1 MKDANPNTIY
11 LSEYQQPDYWIEHV
25 DLRFT
30 LGEDETQVE
39 SNIQFSRRE
48 SVEDN
53 ASLILHGEEL
63 QLSEVRLN
71 GVVLEKS
78 EYDIDDK
85 SLTIKQ
91 VPAEFVLSVDTIIK
105 PQLNTSL
112 EGLYQSSGNFC
123 SQCEAEG
130 FRKITYFLD
139 RPDVMAT
146 YRTTIVAD
154 KTRYPV
160 MLSNGN
166 LVDSGEL
173 ENNQHWVAWED
184 PFKKPA
190 YLFALV
196 AGDLACI
203 DDSFTTMSGRDVALK
218 IYVEA
223 HNVDKCD
230 HAMQSLKNAMRW
242 DEEVFGREY
251 DLDIYMIVAVDD
263 FNMGAMENKGLN
275 VFNSKFVLASQDT
288 ATDVDYE
295 HIEGVIGHEYF
306 HNWTGNRI
314 TCRDWFQLTLK
325 EGLTV
330 FRDQQFSGDM
340 LSHAAKRIDE
350 VNVLRTRQ
358 FAEDAGPMS
367 HPIQPSKY
375 VEINNFYT
383 VTVYNKG
390 AEVIRMMHTLLGA
403 DGFRKGTDLYF
414 ERHDGQAVTTDD
426 FVAAMQDANA
436 SENNN
441 VDLGQFKRW
450 YHQAGTPTLEVTETY
465 NADKQQYTLAF
476 KQSCPI
482 TADQAE
488 ENKTKE
494 NFVIPVRMGLLNSS
508 GQPIALCID
517 GDVSDSLE
525 TVLMVIEKEQTFVFD
540 NVAEKPIASLLRNF
554 SAPVKLDIQQ
564 SDADLAFL
572 MANDS
577 DDFNR
582 WDAGQRLALNIMLD
596 LIIKQQAGDALVTPT
611 SLINACRNIL
621 SDTSIDK
628 ALAARALTLP
638 SEDYLAEM
646 MSVIDVDAIHA
657 VREFIRR
664 ELATALDSEFK
675 TVYKNNQIS
684 EYELTAEAMGQRSLK
699 NVCLT
704 YLMCEADNNEMA
716 ITQYEDATNMTD
728 QMVAFRAIC
737 HHDGDQ
743 RLSIIDDFYQQW
755 KGDALVLD
763 KWFTVQ
769 ATAALSSSLDDIMAL
784 REHESFDISNPNRV
798 RSLYAAFSQLNAVC
812 FHDLSGKAYKMLAD
826 LVIELNKLNPQIAA
840 RLLLPLG
847 RWQRFDIKRQNLMKA
862 ELQRIAELDNLA
874 KDVYEV
880 VSKCLQEK

>member
-30 LGEDETQVE
+30 LGENETLVE
-39 SNIQFSRRE
+39 SNIQFTRRE

-63 QLSEVRLN
+63 KLSEVRLN
-71 GVVLEKS
+71 GVVLDKA
-78 EYDIDDK
+78 EYSVDDK

-166 LVDSGEL
+166 MVDSGEL

-223 HNVDKCD
+223 HNVEKCD
-230 HAMQSLKNAMRW
+230 HAMQSLKNAMMW

-403 DGFRKGTDLYF
+403 EGFRKGTDLYF

-426 FVAAMQDANA
+426 FVSAMQDANT
-436 SENNN
+436 SEDNN
-441 VDLGQFKRW
+441 VDLSQFKRW
-450 YHQAGTPTLEVTETY
+450 YHQAGTPTLDVTETY
-465 NADKQQYTLAF
+465 NADKQQYTLVF
-476 KQSCPI
+476 KQSCPA
-482 TADQAE
+482 TADQE
-488 ENKTKE
+488 VKE
-494 NFVIPVRMGLLNSS
+494 NFVIPVRMGLLDNK
-508 GQPIALCID
+508 GQAIALSIN
-517 GDVSDSLE
+517 GVPAESLE
-525 TVLMVIEKEQTFVFD
+525 TILMVTEKEQTFVFD
-540 NVAEKPIASLLRNF
+540 NIAEKPVASLLRNF
-554 SAPVKLDIQQ
+554 SAPVKLEMQQ

-596 LIIKQQAGDALVTPT
+596 LITKQQAGESLTTPE

-621 SDTSIDK
+621 NDTSIDK

-657 VREFIRR
+657 VREFMRI
-664 ELATALDSEFK
+664 ELATALNSEFK
-675 TVYKNNQIS
+675 SVYQNNQNS
-684 EYELTAEAMGQRSLK
+684 EYELTAEAMGQRNLK

-704 YLMCEADNNEMA
+704 YLMCVADNYEMA
-716 ITQYEDATNMTD
+716 ITQYKNATNMTD

-737 HHDGDQ
+737 HHDGEQ
-743 RLSIIDDFYQQW
+743 RISTIDDFYQQW

-769 ATAALSSSLDDIMAL
+769 ATAALKSSLDDIMAL
-784 REHESFDISNPNRV
+784 RQHESFDVSNPNRV

-812 FHDLSGKAYKMLAD
+812 FHDVSGKAYKMLAD
-826 LVIELNKLNPQIAA
+826 LVIELNQLNPQIAA

-847 RWQRFDIKRQNLMKA
+847 RWQRFDTERQSLMKA
-862 ELQRIAELDNLA
+862 ELQRIADLDNLA

-880 VSKCLQEK
+880 VSKCLQA

>member
-11 LSEYQQPDYWIEHV
+11 LSEYQQPDYWVEHV
-25 DLRFT
+25 DLRFE
-30 LGEDETQVE
+30 LGEEETRVE
-39 SNIQFSRRE
+39 SNIQFTRRE
-48 SVEDN
+48 SVADN

-63 QLSEVRLN
+63 TLAQVRLN
-71 GVVLEKS
+71 GTVLS
-78 EYDIDDK
+78 PDQYSVDDK
-85 SLTIKQ
+85 SLTITE
-91 VPAEFVLSVDTIIK
+91 VPGEFVLSVDTVLR

-123 SQCEAEG
+123 TQCEAEG

-154 KTRYPV
+154 KTLYPV
-160 MLSNGN
+160 LLSNGN
-166 LVDSGEL
+166 AVDSGEL
-173 ENNQHWVAWED
+173 ENNRHWMAWED

-203 DDSFTTMSGRDVALK
+203 DDSFTTMSGREVALK

-223 HNVDKCD
+223 HNIEKCD
-230 HAMQSLKNAMRW
+230 HAMRSLQNSMRW

-306 HNWTGNRI
+306 HNWTGNRV

-367 HPIQPSKY
+367 HPIQPSSY

-383 VTVYNKG
+383 ATVYNKG
-390 AEVIRMMHTLLGA
+390 AEVIRMIHTLLGA

-426 FVAAMQDANA
+426 FVAAMQDAN
-436 SENNN
+436 NY
-441 VDLGQFKRW
+441 DLTQFKRW
-450 YHQAGTPTLEVTETY
+450 YHQAGTPNLEVSETY
-465 NADKQQYTLAF
+465 DADKQQYTLLF
-476 KQSCPI
+476 RQSCAA
-482 TADQAE
+482 TRGQDV
-488 ENKTKE
+488 KE
-494 NFVIPVRMGLLNSS
+494 DFVIPVRMGLLGSDGKSIPLYIDDAES
-508 GQPIALCID
+508 GA
-517 GDVSDSLE
+517 LE
-525 TVLMVIEKEQTFVFD
+525 TILIVTEKEQAFIFD
-540 NVAEKPIASLLRNF
+540 KVAEKPVSSLLRNF
-554 SAPVKLDIQQ
+554 SAPVKLQMTQ
-564 SDADLAFL
+564 SDDDLAFI
-572 MANDS
+572 MANDA

-582 WDAGQRLALNIMLD
+582 WDAGQRLALNVMLD
-596 LIIKQQAGDALVTPT
+596 LIAKQQATETLVLPQ
-611 SLINACRNIL
+611 SLVNACRNIL
-621 SDTSIDK
+621 NDTAIDK

-646 MSVIDVDAIHA
+646 MTVIDVDAIHV
-657 VREFIRR
+657 VREFMRT
-664 ELATALDSEFK
+664 ELGNSLTAEFK
-675 TVYKNNQIS
+675 KVYLDNLNS

-699 NVCLT
+699 NICLT
-704 YLMCEADNNEMA
+704 YLMCTADNDEIA
-716 ITQYEDATNMTD
+716 ITQYKNATNMTD
-728 QMVAFRAIC
+728 QMAAFRAIC
-737 HHDGDQ
+737 HHQGEQ
-743 RLSIIDDFYQQW
+743 RTAIIDDFYQQW
-755 KGDALVLD
+755 KSDSLVLD

-769 ATAALSSSLDDIMAL
+769 ATAALENSLEEIMAL
-784 REHESFDISNPNRV
+784 RKHADFDISNPNRV
-798 RSLYAAFSQLNAVC
+798 RSLYAALTQLNAVC
-812 FHDLSGKAYKMLAD
+812 FHDISGKAYQFLAD
-826 LVIELNKLNPQIAA
+826 LVIELNQLNPQIAA
-840 RLLLPLG
+840 RMLLPLG
-847 RWQRFDIKRQNLMKA
+847 RWQRFDSLRQDLMKA
-862 ELQRIAELDNLA
+862 ELGRIAEMDNLA
-874 KDVYEV
+874 NDVYEV
-880 VSKCLQEK
+880 VSKCLQN

>member
-1 MKDANPNTIY
+1 MKDANPKTIY
-11 LSEYQQPDYWIEHV
+11 LSEYQQPDFWIDHV
-25 DLRFT
+25 DLRFE
-30 LGEDETQVE
+30 LGEENTRVE
-39 SNIQFSRRE
+39 SNIQFIRRE
-48 SVEDN
+48 TVADN
-53 ASLILHGEEL
+53 AYLILHGEEL
-63 QLSEVRLN
+63 QLVEVRLD
-71 GVVLEKS
+71 GVVLSNEQYKS
-78 EYDIDDK
+78 DDK
-85 SLTIKQ
+85 SLTILD
-91 VPAEFVLSVDTIIK
+91 VPAEFVLSVITLIK
-105 PQLNTSL
+105 PQENTSL

-123 SQCEAEG
+123 TQCEAEG
-130 FRKITYFLD
+130 FRKITYFYD

-146 YRTTIVAD
+146 YRTIIVAD
-154 KTRYPV
+154 KSRYPV
-160 MLSNGN
+160 LLSNGN
-166 LVDSGEL
+166 QVDSGEL

-203 DDSFTTMSGRDVALK
+203 EDSFKTMSGREVILQ
-218 IYVEA
+218 IFVES
-223 HNVDKCD
+223 HNKDKCD
-230 HAMQSLKNAMRW
+230 HAMLSLKNAMRW

-306 HNWTGNRI
+306 HNWTGNRV

-390 AEVIRMMHTLLGA
+390 AEVIRMIHTLLGA
-403 DGFRKGTDLYF
+403 EGFRKGTDLYF
-414 ERHDGQAVTTDD
+414 QRHDGQAVTTDD

-436 SENNN
+436 DQ
-441 VDLGQFKRW
+441 VDLTQFKHW
-450 YHQAGTPTLEVTETY
+450 YHQAGTPLLDVTEFY
-465 NADKQQYTLAF
+465 DADKQQYSLSF
-476 KQSCPI
+476 RQSCPP
-482 TADQAE
+482 TADQTE
-488 ENKTKE
+488 ENKTKKD
-494 NFVIPVRMGLLNSS
+494 FVIPVRMGLLDTEGNDLKLHIENE
-508 GQPIALCID
+508 Q
-517 GDVSDSLE
+517 GDMTE
-525 TVLMVIEKEQTFVFD
+525 KVLLVTEKEQVFVFN
-540 NVAEKPIASLLRNF
+540 NVPVKPVASLLRNF
-554 SAPVKLDIQQ
+554 SAPVKLQMQQ
-564 SDADLAFL
+564 SDEDLGFI
-572 MANDS
+572 MAHDS

-582 WDAGQRLALNIMLD
+582 WDAGQRLALNIMLE
-596 LIIKQQAGDALVTPT
+596 LIVQQQRGEALVL
-611 SLINACRNIL
+611 SDNLINACRNIL
-621 SDTSIDK
+621 NDQSIDK

-646 MSVIDVDAIHA
+646 MDVIDVDAIHA
-657 VREFIRR
+657 VREFMRN
-664 ELATALDSEFK
+664 ELASALDSEFK
-675 TVYKNNQIS
+675 DVYQNNQNT

-704 YLMCEADNNEMA
+704 YLMCRADNYEMA
-716 ITQYEDATNMTD
+716 VTQYNNAANMTD

-743 RLSIIDDFYQQW
+743 RDSIIEHFYQQW
-755 KGDALVLD
+755 KTDALVLD

-769 ATAALSSSLDDIMAL
+769 ATAALSGSLDEIINL
-784 REHESFDISNPNRV
+784 REHADFDLSNPNRV
-798 RSLYAAFSQLNAVC
+798 RSLYGAFSQLNAVS
-812 FHDLSGKAYKMLAD
+812 FHDVSGKGYHLLAD
-826 LVIELNKLNPQIAA
+826 LVIELNTLNPQIAA

-847 RWQRFDIKRQNLMKA
+847 RWQRFDVARQDLMKT
-862 ELQRIAELDNLA
+862 ELKRIAGLENLA

-880 VSKCLQEK
+880 VSKSLQD

>member
-25 DLRFT
+25 DLRFN
-30 LGEDETQVE
+30 LGEDETHVE
-39 SNIQFSRRE
+39 SNIQFRRRQ
-48 SVEDN
+48 N
-53 ASLILHGEEL
+53 AAPDSALILQGEGL
-63 QLSEVRLN
+63 QLQAIRLD
-71 GVVLEKS
+71 GIALTDTQYSV
-78 EYDIDDK
+78 DDQ
-85 SLTIKQ
+85 SLSIAEL
-91 VPAEFVLSVDTIIK
+91 PAEFVLSVETIIK

-123 SQCEAEG
+123 TQCEAEG

-146 YRTTIVAD
+146 YRTTIIAD
-154 KTRYPV
+154 KTKYPV

-166 LVDSGEL
+166 AVDSGEL
-173 ENNQHWVAWED
+173 ENNQHWISWQD

-203 DDSFTTMSGRDVALK
+203 EDSFITQSGREVALK
-218 IYVEA
+218 IFVEA
-223 HNVDKCD
+223 HNTDKCD
-230 HAMQSLKNAMRW
+230 HAMRSLKNAMRW

-306 HNWTGNRI
+306 HNWTGNRV

-367 HPIQPSKY
+367 HPIQPSTY

-390 AEVIRMMHTLLGA
+390 AEVIRMLHTLLGT
-403 DGFRKGTDLYF
+403 DGFRKGMDLYF
-414 ERHDGQAVTTDD
+414 QRHDGQAVTTDD
-426 FVAAMQDANA
+426 FVAAMQDANS
-436 SENNN
+436 SEDNT
-441 VDLGQFKRW
+441 VDLNQFKRW
-450 YHQAGTPTLEVTETY
+450 YHQAGTPVLTVLESYDAE
-465 NADKQQYTLAF
+465 KQQYKLLF
-476 KQSCPI
+476 KQDCAA
-482 TADQAE
+482 TAGQE
-488 ENKTKE
+488 IKE
-494 NFVIPVRMGLLNSS
+494 AFVIPVRMGLIAAD
-508 GQPIALCID
+508 GQSLALKFD
-517 GDVSDSLE
+517 GKTGQGTE
-525 TVLMVIEKEQTFVFD
+525 TVLLITEKEQTFVFEQ
-540 NVAEKPIASLLRNF
+540 VAEKPVVSLLRNF
-554 SAPVKLDIQQ
+554 SAPVKLAMKQTDEQ
-564 SDADLAFL
+564 LAFL
-572 MANDS
+572 MANDV

-582 WDAGQRLALNIMLD
+582 WDAGQRLAVNIMLE
-596 LIIKQQAGDALVTPT
+596 LISKQQAGASLSLAG
-611 SLINACRNIL
+611 SLIDACRNIL
-621 SDTSIDK
+621 NDAAIDK

-646 MSVIDVDAIHA
+646 MEVIDVDAIHV
-657 VREFIRR
+657 VREFMRA
-664 ELATALDSEFK
+664 ELAGALSAELK
-675 TVYKNNQIS
+675 TVYQQNQNA
-684 EYELTAEAMGQRSLK
+684 EYALTAEAMGQRSLK

-704 YLMCEADNNEMA
+704 YLMCLPENHQMA
-716 ITQYEDATNMTD
+716 VLQYQTASNMTD
-728 QMVAFRAIC
+728 RMAAFRAIC
-737 HHDGDQ
+737 HHPCEQ
-743 RLSIIDDFYQQW
+743 RQSIIEDFYQQW
-755 KGDALVLD
+755 KNDALVLD

-769 ATAALSSSLDDIMAL
+769 ATAALEYSLEEILQL
-784 REHESFDISNPNRV
+784 RTHVDFDLSNPNRV
-798 RSLYAAFSQLNAVC
+798 RSLYAAMSQLNAVC
-812 FHDLSGKAYKMLAD
+812 FHDLSAKAYQMLAD
-826 LVIELNKLNPQIAA
+826 LVIELNQLNPQIAA
-840 RLLLPLG
+840 RMLLPLS
-847 RWQRFDIKRQNLMKA
+847 RWQRYDEKRQNLMKT
-862 ELQRIAELDNLA
+862 ELKRIAALENIA

-880 VSKCLQEK
+880 VSKSLQE

>member
-11 LSEYQQPDYWIEHV
+11 LSEYQQPDYWIDHV
-25 DLRFT
+25 DLRFE
-30 LGEDETQVE
+30 LGEDETKVE

-48 SVEDN
+48 SVAGN

-63 QLSEVRLN
+63 DLREVRLN
-71 GVVLEKS
+71 GVALTTDQFTV
-78 EYDIDDK
+78 DDK
-85 SLTIKQ
+85 SLTIIE

-105 PQLNTSL
+105 PQLNTAL
-112 EGLYQSSGNFC
+112 EGLYQTSGNFC
-123 SQCEAEG
+123 TQCEAEG

-173 ENNQHWVAWED
+173 ENNQHWVVWED

-223 HNVDKCD
+223 HNTEKCD
-230 HAMQSLKNAMRW
+230 HAMLSLKNAMRW

-306 HNWTGNRI
+306 HNWTGNRV

-390 AEVIRMMHTLLGA
+390 AEVIRMIHTLLGA
-403 DGFRKGTDLYF
+403 EGFRKGTDLYF

-426 FVAAMQDANA
+426 FVAAMQDANDY
-436 SENNN
+436 
-441 VDLGQFKRW
+441 DLSQFKRW
-450 YHQAGTPTLEVTETY
+450 YHQAGTPNLQVSESYDAE
-465 NADKQQYTLAF
+465 KQQYTLNF
-476 KQSCPI
+476 KQSCPA
-482 TADQAE
+482 TAGQDV
-488 ENKTKE
+488 KG
-494 NFVIPVRMGLLNSS
+494 NFVIPVRMGLL
-508 GQPIALCID
+508 GVDGKPIQLNINGVTD
-517 GDVSDSLE
+517 KSLE
-525 TVLMVIEKEQTFVFD
+525 TILMLIKKEQTFVFD
-540 NVAEKPIASLLRNF
+540 EVIEKPIASLLRNF
-554 SAPVKLDIQQ
+554 SAPVKLEMQQ
-564 SDADLAFL
+564 SDDDLAFL
-572 MANDS
+572 MANDADS
-577 DDFNR
+577 FNR
-582 WDAGQRLALNIMLD
+582 WDAGQRLALNIMLN
-596 LIIKQQAGDALVTPT
+596 LISKQQTGEALVLPV

-621 SDTSIDK
+621 NDTGVDK

-646 MSVIDVDAIHA
+646 MEIIDVDAIHA
-657 VREFIRR
+657 VREFMRI
-664 ELATALDSEFK
+664 ELAAALSSEFK
-675 TVYKNNQIS
+675 AVYENNQNT
-684 EYELTAEAMGQRSLK
+684 EYDLTAEAMGQRSLK

-704 YLMCEADNNEMA
+704 YLMCSADHYEMA
-716 ITQYEDATNMTD
+716 VTQYNCATNMTD

-737 HHDGDQ
+737 HHDGAQ
-743 RLSIIDDFYQQW
+743 RLSIIDNFYQQW
-755 KGDALVLD
+755 KNEGLVLD

-769 ATAALSSSLDDIMAL
+769 ATAALASSLDDIIAL
-784 REHESFDISNPNRV
+784 RNHEAFDMTNPNRI

-812 FHDLSGKAYKMLAD
+812 FHDISGKAYKMLAD
-826 LVIELNKLNPQIAA
+826 LVIELNTLNPQIAA

-847 RWQRFDIKRQNLMKA
+847 RWQRFDATRQNLMKT
-862 ELQRIAELDNLA
+862 ELQRIAGLDNLA
-874 KDVYEV
+874 KDVYEI
-880 VSKCLQEK
+880 VSKSLQA

>member
-1 MKDANPNTIY
+1 MKNASPKTIS
-11 LSEYQQPDYWIEHV
+11 LSEYQQPDYWVEHV
-25 DLRFT
+25 DLRFE
-30 LGEDETQVE
+30 LGEEQTRIV
-39 SNIQFSRRE
+39 SAINFVRRE
-48 SVEDN
+48 SVAEN
-53 ASLILHGEEL
+53 TSLILHGEGLALGEIKL
-63 QLSEVRLN
+63 DGLVLSEAQYQ
-71 GVVLEKS
+71 K
-78 EYDIDDK
+78 DDK
-85 SLTIKQ
+85 SLTITD
-91 VPAEFVLSVDTIIK
+91 VPAEFELSVETFTK

-123 SQCEAEG
+123 TQCEAEG

-146 YRTTIVAD
+146 YSTTIVAD
-154 KTRYPV
+154 KDLYPV

-166 LVDSGEL
+166 PVESGEL
-173 ENNQHWVAWED
+173 ENNQHWITWQD

-203 DDSFTTMSGRDVALK
+203 KDSFTTMSGREIALE
-218 IYVEA
+218 IYVED
-223 HNVDKCD
+223 HNKDKCD
-230 HAMQSLKNAMRW
+230 HAMRSLQNAMRW

-306 HNWTGNRI
+306 HNWTGNRV

-367 HPIQPSKY
+367 HPIQPSTY

-390 AEVIRMMHTLLGA
+390 AEVIRMIHSLLGA
-403 DGFRKGTDLYF
+403 EGFRKGTDLYF
-414 ERHDGQAVTTDD
+414 DRHDGQAVTTDD
-426 FVAAMQDANA
+426 FVAAMADANNA
-436 SENNN
+436 
-441 VDLGQFKRW
+441 DLAQFKRW
-450 YHQAGTPTLEVTETY
+450 YSQAGTPELYVTESY
-465 NADKQQYTLAF
+465 NKEAQQYVMSF
-476 KQSCPI
+476 RQSCPP
-482 TADQAE
+482 TAGQ
-488 ENKTKE
+488 NNKE
-494 NFVIPVRMGLLNSS
+494 NFVIPVRLGLLDKQGNE
-508 GQPIALCID
+508 ID
-517 GDVSDSLE
+517 LIINGEPVGDKE
-525 TVLMVIEKEQTFVFD
+525 TILKLSETEQQFVFE
-540 NVAEKPIASLLRNF
+540 NVAEKPVASLLRNF
-554 SAPVKLDIQQ
+554 SAPVKLYMEQ
-564 SDADLAFL
+564 SDDELAFL
-572 MANDS
+572 MAHDS

-582 WDAGQRLALNIMLD
+582 WDAGQRLALNVMLD
-596 LIIKQQAGDALVTPT
+596 LISIFQKGDELISPSSLV
-611 SLINACRNIL
+611 NACKNIL
-621 SDTSIDK
+621 NDKQIDK

-657 VREFIRR
+657 VREFVRA
-664 ELATALDSEFK
+664 ELARLLDKELKAVYQANMNDQYEITA
-675 TVYKNNQIS
+675 
-684 EYELTAEAMGQRSLK
+684 AAMGQRSLK

-704 YLMCEADNNEMA
+704 YLMCQPENHAMA
-716 ITQYEDATNMTD
+716 ETQYRDATNMTD
-728 QMVAFRAIC
+728 QMAAFRAIC
-737 HHDGDQ
+737 HHECEQ
-743 RLSIIDDFYQQW
+743 RQTVIADFYQQW
-755 KGDALVLD
+755 KDEQLVID

-769 ATAALSSSLDDIMAL
+769 ATASLDNSLSAIAKL
-784 REHESFDISNPNRV
+784 RQHKDFEISNPNRI

-812 FHDLSGKAYKMLAD
+812 FHDKSGNGYKMLAD
-826 LVIELNKLNPQIAA
+826 LVIELNELNPQIAA

-847 RWQRFDIKRQNLMKA
+847 RWQRFDNDRQTLMKT
-862 ELQRIAELDNLA
+862 ELKRIAKLDNLA

-880 VSKCLQEK
+880 VSKSLES

>member
-25 DLRFT
+25 DLRFV
-30 LGEDETQVE
+30 LGEEETHVE
-39 SNIQFSRRE
+39 SNIQFTRRE
-48 SVEDN
+48 SVADN
-53 ASLILHGEEL
+53 TSLILHGEEL
-63 QLSEVRLN
+63 QLSEVRLD
-71 GVVLEKS
+71 GVVLTEKQYS
-78 EYDIDDK
+78 VDDK
-85 SLTIKQ
+85 SLTILD
-91 VPAEFVLSVDTIIK
+91 VPAEFVLSVETIIQ

-123 SQCEAEG
+123 TQCEAEG

-146 YRTTIVAD
+146 YRTTIIAD
-154 KTRYPV
+154 KTLYPV

-166 LVDSGEL
+166 AVDSGEL
-173 ENNQHWVAWED
+173 DNNQHWIAWED

-203 DDSFTTMSGRDVALK
+203 DDSFTTMSGREVALK

-223 HNVDKCD
+223 HNTEKCD
-230 HAMQSLKNAMRW
+230 HAMLSLKNAMRW
-242 DEEVFGREY
+242 DEEVYGREY

-275 VFNSKFVLASQDT
+275 VFNSKYVLASQAT

-295 HIEGVIGHEYF
+295 GIEGVIGHEYF
-306 HNWTGNRI
+306 HNWTGNRV

-330 FRDQQFSGDM
+330 FRDQEFSGDM

-367 HPIQPSKY
+367 HPIQPSTY

-390 AEVIRMMHTLLGA
+390 AEIIRMIHTLLGA
-403 DGFRKGTDLYF
+403 EGFRKGTDLYF

-426 FVAAMQDANA
+426 FIAAMQDANDY
-436 SENNN
+436 
-441 VDLGQFKRW
+441 DLSQFKRW
-450 YHQAGTPTLEVTETY
+450 YHQAGTPSLEVSESY
-465 NADKQQYTLAF
+465 DADAQQYTLRF
-476 KQSCPI
+476 KQTCPA
-482 TADQAE
+482 TAGQD
-488 ENKTKE
+488 TKDD
-494 NFVIPVRMGLLNSS
+494 FVIPVRMGLLAAN
-508 GQPIALCID
+508 GQAMPLHINGVESA
-517 GDVSDSLE
+517 VEE
-525 TVLMVIEKEQTFVFD
+525 TVLLVTAKEQTFVFD
-540 NVAEKPIASLLRNF
+540 KVTEKPVASLLRAF
-554 SAPVKLDIQQ
+554 SAPVKLDMPQT
-564 SDADLAFL
+564 DEELAFL

-577 DDFNR
+577 DAFNR
-582 WDAGQRLALNIMLD
+582 WDSGQRLAINIMLG
-596 LIIKQQAGDALVTPT
+596 LIKKQQAQETL
-611 SLINACRNIL
+611 SLPVILIEACRNIL
-621 SDTSIDK
+621 NDSTIDK

-646 MSVIDVDAIHA
+646 MSVIDVDAIHV
-657 VREFIRR
+657 VREFMRN
-664 ELATALDSEFK
+664 ELSQALDSEFK
-675 TVYKNNQIS
+675 TVYNNNQSS
-684 EYELTAEAMGQRSLK
+684 EYALTAEAMGQRSLK

-704 YLMCEADNNEMA
+704 YLMCSTSNYEMA
-716 ITQYEDATNMTD
+716 ITQYKASSNMTD
-728 QMVAFRAIC
+728 QMVAFRAIA
-737 HHDGDQ
+737 HHDGAQ
-743 RLSIIDDFYQQW
+743 RHEIIDDFYQQW
-755 KGDALVLD
+755 KTDTLVLD

-769 ATAALSSSLDDIMAL
+769 ATAALANSLEEIMTL
-784 REHESFDISNPNRV
+784 RSHADFDISNPNRI
-798 RSLYAAFSQLNAVC
+798 RSLYSALTQLNAVC
-812 FHDLSGKAYKMLAD
+812 FHDVSGKAYQFLAD
-826 LVIELNKLNPQIAA
+826 LVIELNTLNPQIAA

-847 RWQRFDIKRQNLMKA
+847 RWQRFDKTRQGLMKA
-862 ELQRIAELDNLA
+862 QLTRISKIENIA

-880 VSKCLQEK
+880 VTKCLQA

>member
-25 DLRFT
+25 DLRFE
-30 LGEDETQVE
+30 LGEDKTRVE
-39 SNIQFSRRE
+39 SNIQFTRRE
-48 SVEDN
+48 SVADN
-53 ASLILHGEEL
+53 TSLILHGEEL

-71 GVVLEKS
+71 GVVLNKDQYS
-78 EYDIDDK
+78 VDDK
-85 SLTIKQ
+85 SLTIIS

-203 DDSFTTMSGRDVALK
+203 DDSYKTMSGREVALK

-223 HNVDKCD
+223 HNVEKCD

-242 DEEVFGREY
+242 DEEVYGREY

-306 HNWTGNRI
+306 HNWTGNRV

-330 FRDQQFSGDM
+330 FRDQEFSGDM

-390 AEVIRMMHTLLGA
+390 AEVIRMIHTLLGA

-414 ERHDGQAVTTDD
+414 ERHDGQAATTDD
-426 FVAAMQDANA
+426 FVAAMQDAN
-436 SENNN
+436 NY
-441 VDLGQFKRW
+441 DLSQFKRW
-450 YHQAGTPTLEVTETY
+450 YHQAGTPTLNVSETY
-465 NADKQQYTLAF
+465 NAEKQQYTLVF
-476 KQSCPI
+476 KQSCPA
-482 TADQAE
+482 TADQTE

-494 NFVIPVRMGLLNSS
+494 SFVIPVRMGLLGNN
-508 GQPIALCID
+508 GQAIALHN
-517 GDVSDSLE
+517 SDIENGSLE
-525 TVLMVIEKEQTFVFD
+525 TVLMVTEAEQVFVFD
-540 NVAEKPIASLLRNF
+540 KVTEKPIASLLRNF
-554 SAPVKLDIQQ
+554 SAPVKLEMQQ
-564 SDADLAFL
+564 SDDDLAFL
-572 MANDS
+572 MASDS

-582 WDAGQRLALNIMLD
+582 WDAGQRLALNIMLG
-596 LIIKQQAGDALVTPT
+596 LITKQQAGDALTVPQ
-611 SLINACRNIL
+611 SLISACRNIL
-621 SDTSIDK
+621 NDTNIDK

-646 MSVIDVDAIHA
+646 MAVIDVDAIHI
-657 VREFIRR
+657 VREFMRH
-664 ELATALDSEFK
+664 ELASALSSELK
-675 TVYKNNQIS
+675 AIYEKNQSS
-684 EYELTAEAMGQRSLK
+684 EYDLTAEAMGQRSLK

-704 YLMCEADNNEMA
+704 YLMCSESHYEMA
-716 ITQYEDATNMTD
+716 ITQYKSASNMTD
-728 QMVAFRAIC
+728 QMAAFRAIC
-737 HHDGDQ
+737 HHDGEQ
-743 RLSIIDDFYQQW
+743 RLSVIDDFYQQW

-769 ATAALSSSLDDIMAL
+769 ATAALNSSLDEIMAL
-784 REHESFDISNPNRV
+784 REHESFDLSNPNRV

-812 FHDLSGKAYKMLAD
+812 FHDLSGRAYKMLAD
-826 LVIELNKLNPQIAA
+826 LVIELNQKNPQIAA

-847 RWQRFDIKRQNLMKA
+847 RWQRFDVKRQNLMKT

-880 VSKCLQEK
+880 VSKSLQA

>member
-1 MKDANPNTIY
+1 MKNANPKTIS
-11 LSEYQQPDYWIEHV
+11 LSEYQQPDYWIDHV
-25 DLRFT
+25 DLRFE
-30 LGEDETQVE
+30 LGEDQTRVV
-39 SNIQFSRRE
+39 SAINFVRRE
-48 SVEDN
+48 NVADN
-53 ASLILHGEEL
+53 TSLILHGEEL
-63 QLSEVRLN
+63 QLGEIKLD
-71 GVVLEKS
+71 GQILTADQ
-78 EYDIDDK
+78 YQTDDK
-85 SLTIKQ
+85 SLTITS
-91 VPAEFVLSVDTIIK
+91 VPAEFELSVETFTK

-123 SQCEAEG
+123 TQCEAEG

-146 YRTTIVAD
+146 YSTTIVAD
-154 KTRYPV
+154 KDLYPV

-166 LVDSGEL
+166 PVDSGEL
-173 ENNQHWVAWED
+173 DNNQHWVTWED

-203 DDSFTTMSGRDVALK
+203 KDTFKTMSGREIALE
-218 IYVEA
+218 IYVED
-223 HNVDKCD
+223 HNKDKCD
-230 HAMQSLKNAMRW
+230 HAMRSLQNAMRW

-306 HNWTGNRI
+306 HNWTGNRV

-367 HPIQPSKY
+367 HPIQPSTY

-390 AEVIRMMHTLLGA
+390 AEVIRMIHTLLGA
-403 DGFRKGTDLYF
+403 EGFRKGTDLYF
-414 ERHDGQAVTTDD
+414 GRHDGQAVTTDD
-426 FVAAMQDANA
+426 FVSAMQDANDF
-436 SENNN
+436 
-441 VDLGQFKRW
+441 DLSQFKRW
-450 YHQAGTPTLEVTETY
+450 YSQAGTPVLDVTESY
-465 NADKQQYTLAF
+465 DKDKQQYQLTF
-476 KQSCPI
+476 KQSCPA
-482 TADQAE
+482 TAGQAS
-488 ENKTKE
+488 KE
-494 NFVIPVRMGLLNSS
+494 DFVIPVRIGLLNSQ
-508 GQPIALCID
+508 GVALPLILK
-517 GDVSDSLE
+517 GVANEVVE
-525 TVLMVIEKEQTFVFD
+525 TVLLLTEKEQTFVFD
-540 NVAEKPIASLLRNF
+540 KIDEKPVASLLRNF
-554 SAPVKLDIQQ
+554 SAPVKLQMQQ
-564 SDADLAFL
+564 SDEDLAFL
-572 MANDS
+572 MAHDS

-582 WDAGQRLALNIMLD
+582 WDAGQRLALNTMLNMIEQHQNGVK
-596 LIIKQQAGDALVTPT
+596 LTTPLSLVD
-611 SLINACRNIL
+611 ACRKIL
-621 SDTSIDK
+621 NDSTIDK

-646 MSVIDVDAIHA
+646 MNVIDVEAIHK
-657 VREFIRR
+657 VREFIRV
-664 ELATALDSEFK
+664 ELATSLNTELN
-675 TVYKNNQIS
+675 TIYQNNKNDQ
-684 EYELTAEAMGQRSLK
+684 YEITAEAMGQRSLK

-704 YLMCEADNNEMA
+704 YLMCMPENHHMAEA
-716 ITQYEDATNMTD
+716 QYKESTNMTD
-728 QMVAFRAIC
+728 QMAAFRAIC
-737 HHDGDQ
+737 HHQCEQ
-743 RLSIIDDFYQQW
+743 RLSVIDDFYQQW
-755 KGDALVLD
+755 KDEQLVID

-769 ATAALSSSLDDIMAL
+769 ATAALDNSLAAIAAL
-784 REHESFDISNPNRV
+784 REHNDFDISNPNRV
-798 RSLYAAFSQLNAVC
+798 RSLYAAFSQLNAIV
-812 FHDLSGKAYKMLAD
+812 FHDISGKGYQLLAD
-826 LVIELNKLNPQIAA
+826 LVIELNELNPQIAA

-847 RWQRFDIKRQNLMKA
+847 RWQRFDSQRQALMKA
-862 ELQRIAELDNLA
+862 ELERIAELDNLA

-880 VSKCLQEK
+880 VNKSLDS

>member
-1 MKDANPNTIY
+1 MKNANPKTIS
-11 LSEYQQPDYWIEHV
+11 LSEYQQPDYWIDHV
-25 DLRFT
+25 DLRFE
-30 LGEDETQVE
+30 LAEDQTRVV
-39 SNIQFSRRE
+39 SSINFIRRQ
-48 SVEDN
+48 SVADN
-53 ASLILHGEEL
+53 TSLILHGEEL
-63 QLSEVRLN
+63 QLGEIKLD
-71 GVVLEKS
+71 GMVLS
-78 EYDIDDK
+78 ADQYQADDK
-85 SLTIKQ
+85 SLTITE
-91 VPAEFVLSVDTIIK
+91 VPAEFELSVETFTK

-123 SQCEAEG
+123 TQCEAEG

-146 YRTTIVAD
+146 YSTTIVAD
-154 KTRYPV
+154 KDKYPV

-166 LVDSGEL
+166 SVDAGEL
-173 ENNQHWVAWED
+173 DNNQHWVRWED

-203 DDSFTTMSGRDVALK
+203 KDTFKTMSGREIALE
-218 IYVEA
+218 IYVED
-223 HNVDKCD
+223 HNKDKCD
-230 HAMQSLKNAMRW
+230 HAMRSLQNAMRW

-306 HNWTGNRI
+306 HNWTGNRV

-367 HPIQPSKY
+367 HPIQPSSY

-390 AEVIRMMHTLLGA
+390 AEVIRMIHTLLGA

-426 FVAAMQDANA
+426 FVAAMQDAND
-436 SENNN
+436 
-441 VDLGQFKRW
+441 VDFAQFKRW
-450 YHQAGTPTLEVTETY
+450 YSQAGTPVLDVTETY
-465 NADKQQYTLAF
+465 NADKQQYQLHF
-476 KQSCPI
+476 KQSCPA
-482 TADQAE
+482 TAGQA
-488 ENKTKE
+488 KKE
-494 NFVIPVRMGLLNSS
+494 DFVIPVRMGLLDHKGQNMLLHINS
-508 GQPIALCID
+508 QT
-517 GDVSDSLE
+517 SDLTE
-525 TVLMVIEKEQTFVFD
+525 TVLLLTEKEQTFVFEK
-540 NVAEKPIASLLRNF
+540 VSEKPVASLLRNF
-554 SAPVKLDIQQ
+554 SAPVKLQMQQ
-564 SDADLAFL
+564 SDEELAFL
-572 MANDS
+572 MAHDT

-596 LIIKQQAGDALVTPT
+596 MITRLQQGENLSSPLSLV
-611 SLINACRNIL
+611 NACRNIL
-621 SDTSIDK
+621 NDTAIDK

-646 MSVIDVDAIHA
+646 MAETGSIDVDAIHT
-657 VREFIRR
+657 VREFVRR
-664 ELATALDSEFK
+664 ELAGSLNNELNN
-675 TVYKNNQIS
+675 VYQENQNDQ
-684 EYELTAEAMGQRSLK
+684 YEITAEAMGQRSLK

-704 YLMCEADNNEMA
+704 YLMCLPENHQVAE
-716 ITQYEDATNMTD
+716 TQYRNATNMTD
-728 QMVAFRAIC
+728 QMAAFRAIC
-737 HHDGDQ
+737 HHECEQ
-743 RLSIIDDFYQQW
+743 RLSVIDDFYQQW
-755 KGDALVLD
+755 KDEQLVVD

-769 ATAALSSSLDDIMAL
+769 ATAALDNSLSDITDL
-784 REHESFDISNPNRV
+784 RQHQDFDISNPNRV

-812 FHDLSGKAYKMLAD
+812 FHDKSGKGYQLLSD
-826 LVIELNKLNPQIAA
+826 LVIELNELNPQIAA

-847 RWQRFDIKRQNLMKA
+847 RWQRFDSQRQALMKT
-862 ELQRIAELDNLA
+862 ELERIAGLDNLA

-880 VSKCLQEK
+880 VNKSLES

>member
-1 MKDANPNTIY
+1 MKDANPKTIY

-25 DLRFT
+25 DLRFE
-30 LGEDETQVE
+30 LGEEETRVV
-39 SNIQFSRRE
+39 SIIQFVRRE
-48 SVEDN
+48 GAADTS
-53 ASLILHGEEL
+53 SLVLHGEEL
-63 QLSEVRLN
+63 QLVEVRLN
-71 GVVLEKS
+71 GTLLNDTQYGV
-78 EYDIDDK
+78 DDK
-85 SLTIKQ
+85 SLTIIT
-91 VPAEFVLSVDTIIK
+91 VPAEFVLSVTTLIK
-105 PQLNTSL
+105 PQQNTSL

-123 SQCEAEG
+123 TQCEAEG
-130 FRKITYFLD
+130 FRKITYFYD

-146 YRTTIVAD
+146 YRTVIVAD
-154 KTRYPV
+154 KNRYPV

-173 ENNQHWVAWED
+173 DDNQHWVAWED

-203 DDSFTTMSGRDVALK
+203 KDSFTTMSGRDVALE
-218 IYVEA
+218 IYVES
-223 HNVDKCD
+223 HNIDKCD
-230 HAMQSLKNAMRW
+230 HAMLSLKNAMRW

-306 HNWTGNRI
+306 HNWTGNRV

-390 AEVIRMMHTLLGA
+390 AEVIRMIHTLLGA
-403 DGFRKGTDLYF
+403 EGFRKGTDLYF

-426 FVAAMQDANA
+426 FVAAMQDAN
-436 SENNN
+436 EGTI
-441 VDLGQFKRW
+441 DFTQFKHW
-450 YHQAGTPTLEVTETY
+450 YHQAGTPVLEVDESY
-465 NADKQQYTLAF
+465 NEDKQQYTLSF
-476 KQSCPI
+476 KQSCAP
-482 TADQAE
+482 TADQTD
-488 ENKTKE
+488 ENKIKAD
-494 NFVIPVRMGLLNSS
+494 FVIPVRMGLLDTAGN
-508 GQPIALCID
+508 ALLLHLNGEQ
-517 GDVSDSLE
+517 GDTKE
-525 TVLMVIEKEQTFVFD
+525 RVLLITEAEQTFVFD
-540 NVAEKPIASLLRNF
+540 NVSAKPVASLLRNF
-554 SAPVKLDIQQ
+554 SAPVKLKMQQ
-564 SDADLAFL
+564 TDNDLAFL
-572 MANDS
+572 MAHDS

-596 LIIKQQAGDALVTPT
+596 LIKKQQAGESLSIAK
-611 SLINACRNIL
+611 SLIEACRNIL
-621 SDTSIDK
+621 NDHSIDK

-646 MSVIDVDAIHA
+646 MTTIDVDAIHA
-657 VREFIRR
+657 VREYMRF
-664 ELATALDSEFK
+664 ELASALRAELK
-675 TVYKNNQIS
+675 KVYHDNQNDL
-684 EYELTAEAMGQRSLK
+684 YELTSEAMGQRSLR

-704 YLMCEADNNEMA
+704 YLMCLPENHEMA
-716 ITQYEDATNMTD
+716 LAQYKEANNMTD
-728 QMVAFRAIC
+728 QMAAFRAIC
-737 HHDGDQ
+737 HHECKDRQ
-743 RLSIIDDFYQQW
+743 STIDDFYQQW
-755 KGDALVLD
+755 KNDALVLD

-769 ATAALSSSLDDIMAL
+769 ATASLDNSLDEIIAL
-784 REHESFDISNPNRV
+784 KDHDSFDITNPNRV
-798 RSLYAAFSQLNAVC
+798 RSLYAALSQLNAVS
-812 FHDLSGKAYKMLAD
+812 FHDKSAKGYKMLAD
-826 LVIELNKLNPQIAA
+826 LVIELNHLNPQIAA

-847 RWQRFDIKRQNLMKA
+847 RWKRFDEKRQALMKN

-880 VSKCLQEK
+880 VSKGLKG

>member
-25 DLRFT
+25 DLRFD
-30 LGEDETQVE
+30 LGEEETCVS
-39 SNIQFSRRE
+39 SNIQFTRRE
-48 SVEDN
+48 NVADN

-63 QLSEVRLN
+63 TLSEVQIDD
-71 GVVLEKS
+71 VVLNNDQYSVDEKS
-78 EYDIDDK
+78 LI
-85 SLTIKQ
+85 IHN
-91 VPAEFVLSVDTIIK
+91 VPAKFILTVNTVIQ

-123 SQCEAEG
+123 TQCEAEG

-166 LVDSGEL
+166 PVESGEL
-173 ENNQHWVAWED
+173 ENNQHWITWED

-203 DDSFTTMSGRDVALK
+203 KDRFTTMSGREVALE
-218 IYVEA
+218 IYVEE

-230 HAMQSLKNAMRW
+230 HAMRSLQNAMRW
-242 DEEVFGREY
+242 DEEKFGREY

-306 HNWTGNRI
+306 HNWTGNRV

-367 HPIQPSKY
+367 HPIQPSSY

-390 AEVIRMMHTLLGA
+390 AEVIRMIHTLLGEE
-403 DGFRKGTDLYF
+403 GFRKGTDLYF
-414 ERHDGQAVTTDD
+414 KRHDGQAVTTDD
-426 FVAAMQDANA
+426 FVAAMQDANEG
-436 SENNN
+436 S
-441 VDLGQFKRW
+441 DLSQFKRW
-450 YHQAGTPTLEVTETY
+450 YHQAGTPELEVTEFY
-465 NADKQQYTLAF
+465 DAAKQQLTLNF
-476 KQSCPI
+476 KQSCAA
-482 TADQAE
+482 TAGQEVKQD
-488 ENKTKE
+488 
-494 NFVIPVRMGLLNSS
+494 FVIPVRMGLLAADGRSLPLYINNS
-508 GQPIALCID
+508 QNEKT
-517 GDVSDSLE
+517 E
-525 TVLMVIEKEQTFVFD
+525 TILLVTEKEQTFIFD
-540 NVAEKPIASLLRNF
+540 KVLEKPVCSLLRNF
-554 SAPVKLDIQQ
+554 SAPVKLQMSQ
-564 SDADLAFL
+564 SDDELAFL
-572 MANDS
+572 MAHDS

-582 WDAGQRLALNIMLD
+582 WDAGQRLAINIMLD
-596 LIIKQQAGDALVTPT
+596 LIAKQQAGKELTLPL
-611 SLINACRNIL
+611 SLIEACRNIL
-621 SDTSIDK
+621 NDRSIDK

-646 MSVIDVDAIHA
+646 MGVIDVDAIHA
-657 VREFIRR
+657 VREFICY
-664 ELATALDSEFK
+664 ELASALDAELK
-675 TVYKNNQIS
+675 DVYQNNQNT

-704 YLMCEADNNEMA
+704 YLMCRADNYEMA
-716 ITQYEDATNMTD
+716 VTQYNNAANMTD

-743 RLSIIDDFYQQW
+743 RHSIIEHFYQQW
-755 KGDALVLD
+755 KTDALVLD
-763 KWFTVQ
+763 KWFTEQ
-769 ATAALSSSLDDIMAL
+769 ATAALSGSLDEIISLKQHAD
-784 REHESFDISNPNRV
+784 FDLSNPNRV
-798 RSLYAAFSQLNAVC
+798 RSLYGAFSQLNAVK
-812 FHDLSGKAYKMLAD
+812 FHDLSGKGYRLLAD
-826 LVIELNKLNPQIAA
+826 LVIELNTLNPQIAA

-847 RWQRFDIKRQNLMKA
+847 RWQRFDDSRQDLMKT
-862 ELQRIAELDNLA
+862 ELKRIAGLDNLA

-880 VSKCLQEK
+880 VSKSLQD

>member
-30 LGEDETQVE
+30 LGEDETLVE

-78 EYDIDDK
+78 EYSMDDK

-154 KTRYPV
+154 KARYPV

-426 FVAAMQDANA
+426 FVAAMQDAN
-436 SENNN
+436 SYE
-441 VDLGQFKRW
+441 LGQFKRW
-450 YHQAGTPTLEVTETY
+450 YHQAGTPTIEVTETY
-465 NADKQQYTLAF
+465 NADKQQYTLTF
-476 KQSCPI
+476 KQSCPV
-482 TADQAE
+482 TAGQAE
-488 ENKTKE
+488 ESKE
-494 NFVIPVRMGLLNSS
+494 DFVIPVRMGLLNSS
-508 GQPIALCID
+508 GRPIALCID
-517 GDVSDSLE
+517 GAVSDLLE
-525 TVLMVIEKEQTFVFD
+525 TILMVTEKEQTFVFD
-540 NVAEKPIASLLRNF
+540 KVTEKPIASLLRNF
-554 SAPVKLDIQQ
+554 SAPVKLDMQQ
-564 SDADLAFL
+564 SDDDLAFL

-596 LIIKQQAGDALVTPT
+596 LITKQQAGEVLVTPI

-675 TVYKNNQIS
+675 TVYSNNQSS

-704 YLMCEADNNEMA
+704 YLMCEADNYEKA
-716 ITQYEDATNMTD
+716 ITQYKDATNMTD

-769 ATAALSSSLDDIMAL
+769 ATAALNSSLDDIMAL

-847 RWQRFDIKRQNLMKA
+847 RWQRFDIERQNLMKA
-862 ELQRIAELDNLA
+862 ELQRISELDNLA

-880 VSKCLQEK
+880 VSKCLQE